1 MEGEFMMAAV
11 SDEQALKAQNML
23 KTYCSQNT
31 GCIGC
36 IFKGGMLEPC
46 IISSGKDPAEWPSVE
61 K

>member
-1 MEGEFMMAAV
+1 MMAAV

-31 GCIGC
+31 GCIEC